1 MKGLA
6 ERTVEEAM
14 NYFKRSMRSEFSGK
28 KGLLQSVDPAS
39 CLISSLI
46 FLFTS
51 IICKNLEQIF
61 LLFIVSVVIAVA
73 SRISLMKFLARVL
86 FFIPIFTMIVMIPSM
101 FSWITPGK
109 ALFSFCSISITEEG
123 IRKALIFTARVAV
136 AISFPIA
143 ATMAVEW
150 DDLIEGFRILKI
162 PDLMV
167 RILLICYRYTFLMA
181 NMAVSMLTSRRA
193 RILSKESW
201 RTSWNWGSEAVGA
214 LLLKSMMLSE
224 MVHMAMTARGF
235 GREVEERKRIK
246 RRGAAFII
254 ASLIISFLVV
264 TEGWRWLFSI

>member
-1 MKGLA
+1 
-6 ERTVEEAM
+6 
-14 NYFKRSMRSEFSGK
+14 
-28 KGLLQSVDPAS
+28 
-39 CLISSLI
+39 
-46 FLFTS
+46 
-51 IICKNLEQIF
+51 
-61 LLFIVSVVIAVA
+61 
-73 SRISLMKFLARVL
+73 
-86 FFIPIFTMIVMIPSM
+86 
-101 FSWITPGK
+101 
-109 ALFSFCSISITEEG
+109 
-123 IRKALIFTARVAV
+123 
-136 AISFPIA
+136 
-143 ATMAVEW
+143 MAVEW

-246 RRGAAFII
+246 RRGTVFII
-254 ASLIISFLVV
+254 ASLIISFFVV